1 MDELRKIQ
9 EEMSVVDYHRIDI
22 LQKFDERLDNI
33 SNPSNCELVRFMKKY
48 LLEKSEHMQD
58 KAHDELKYKDLLAKY
73 EKLQMENE
81 ILSFKHKERSF
92 DTNYTNNKPVRI
104 NFPFRKNITTR
115 V

>member
-9 EEMSVVDYHRIDI
+9 EEMSVVDYDRIDI

-73 EKLQMENE
+73 ENLQMENE
-81 ILSFKHKERSF
+81 ILSFKHTERSF
-92 DTNYTNNKPVRI
+92 NTNYTNNKPIRI
-104 NFPFRKNITTR
+104 NFPFRNITTR